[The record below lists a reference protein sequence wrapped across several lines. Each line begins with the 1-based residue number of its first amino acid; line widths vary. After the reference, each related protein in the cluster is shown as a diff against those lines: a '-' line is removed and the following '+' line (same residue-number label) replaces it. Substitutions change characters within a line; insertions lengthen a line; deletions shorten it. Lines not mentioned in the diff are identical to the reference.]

1 MKQLVIK
8 NARVI
13 DPANNRE
20 GEFEIRI
27 VDGKI
32 VEVDKKLKAQKED
45 EVFDAKGWVQF
56 AALLHK

>member
-32 VEVDKKLKAQKED
+32 VEVDKILKAQK
-45 EVFDAKGWVQF
+45 
-56 AALLHK
+56 